1 MTAIYVALVIYMVV
15 LFGVGL
21 FYSKKN
27 ATINDFLL
35 AGRDLGVVAATLT
48 VTASLF
54 GGGLL
59 TGSAQYAYDSGPMMY
74 VYGIVGSGGGLL
86 LAALLVHKMKDFS
99 NYGTITQYLEARY
112 GSRFLRTGSAI
123 LSMIALISIVGSQ
136 VAAVVGIMNALGM
149 KNTTLAAVLAM
160 GDVGGFAGLNSSLAA
175 MTNELPTDYNVF
187 MTPAHFKTLLWMIL
201 PGFMYVMIGQDIYQR
216 LFACKSHKVALQTSV
231 CSAILIMF
239 IAATPVICG
248 LIARV
253 MHPELAAQGNSA
265 AAYAILAMSVLP
277 NWAVGI
283 IIAASLSAILST
295 ADSCLSAASSHFMTD
310 FYLLYFAKDADPNDK
325 RLVVVSQI
333 FTVVAGAA
341 AVVVS
346 MTIPSILDACFNAYY
361 IFTAG
366 VFCPI
371 VFGVF
376 WKKTTKQGAI
386 AGLVAGGVFV
396 MFALSTGF
404 NIAGI
409 GGELLSGSAIMDESR
424 SLRVQDSMNTRIIP
438 HVHGIAKRMAGQT
451 YDALMEELYAVFDN
465 PIFLPDGTALMGS
478 NWDATAIELYCD
490 SLAIAV
496 MDVAK
501 LTEVHMERLV
511 DPHLSGLPAFLVK
524 NPGLNNGFMIPQ
536 YVTAGLLGDIAL
548 LCAPAAAFNAAVS
561 AGQESPVYRDDTAA
575 RQLYQAVQK
584 LRSLVS
590 MTMLTAL
597 QAIDLS
603 DHKAMSPVTQKIHD
617 HARQTVTF
625 MENDDLMYQRIEA
638 MEHLVESNQLL
649 ADCSVPFTI

>member
-86 LAALLVHKMKDFS
+86 LAA
-99 NYGTITQYLEARY
+99 
-112 GSRFLRTGSAI
+112 
-123 LSMIALISIVGSQ
+123 
-136 VAAVVGIMNALGM
+136 
-149 KNTTLAAVLAM
+149 VLAM
-160 GDVGGFAGLNSSLAA
+160 VVIIALTSMGGLKAVTVTDGFQIILVMIGVVWVTVVALGDVGGFAGLNSSLAA
-175 MTNELPTDYNVF
+175 MTNELPADYNVF
-187 MTPAHFKTLLWMIL
+187 MTPAHAKTLLWMIL
-201 PGFMYVMIGQDIYQR
+201 PGFMYTMIGQDIYQR
-216 LFACKSHKVALQTSV
+216 LFACKSHKVAIQTSV

-409 GGELLSGSAIMDESR
+409 GGELLSGILSAIV
-424 SLRVQDSMNTRIIP
+424 LV
-438 HVHGIAKRMAGQT
+438 V
-451 YDALMEELYAVFDN
+451 V
-465 PIFLPDGTALMGS
+465 
-478 NWDATAIELYCD
+478 
-490 SLAIAV
+490 SLATQLKEIAR
-496 MDVAK
+496 A
-501 LTEVHMERLV
+501 
-511 DPHLSGLPAFLVK
+511 
-524 NPGLNNGFMIPQ
+524 
-536 YVTAGLLGDIAL
+536 
-548 LCAPAAAFNAAVS
+548 
-561 AGQESPVYRDDTAA
+561 
-575 RQLYQAVQK
+575 
-584 LRSLVS
+584 
-590 MTMLTAL
+590 
-597 QAIDLS
+597 
-603 DHKAMSPVTQKIHD
+603 
-617 HARQTVTF
+617 
-625 MENDDLMYQRIEA
+625 
-638 MEHLVESNQLL
+638 
-649 ADCSVPFTI
+649 